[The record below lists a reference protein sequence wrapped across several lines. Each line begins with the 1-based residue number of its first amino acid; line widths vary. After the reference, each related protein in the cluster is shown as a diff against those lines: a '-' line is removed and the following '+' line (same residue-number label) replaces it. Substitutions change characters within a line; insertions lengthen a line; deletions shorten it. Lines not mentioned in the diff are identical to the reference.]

1 MLHHTLHALL
11 QRGLG
16 GVPHVQCRG
25 RVHPQ
30 ICWAKLSALSE
41 GAALATS
48 ELW

>member
-1 MLHHTLHALL
+1 M
-11 QRGLG
+11 G
-16 GVPHVQCRG
+16 G

-30 ICWAKLSALSE
+30 ICWAKLQALSE